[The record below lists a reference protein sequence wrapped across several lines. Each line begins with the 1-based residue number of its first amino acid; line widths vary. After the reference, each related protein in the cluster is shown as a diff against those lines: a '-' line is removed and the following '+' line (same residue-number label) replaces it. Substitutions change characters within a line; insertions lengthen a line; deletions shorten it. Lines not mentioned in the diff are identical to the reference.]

1 MDKLPPPP
9 PPPPPGHGRSPDQR
23 PERSERSERN
33 QRPDPTG
40 DDDGRQTPTWV
51 KRWLP
56 WIAVGL
62 FLVLVLV
69 PTLTSG
75 DNGDEI
81 PYSEFIVLVEAGDVE
96 SLEWEN
102 ESGKITGELNNGE
115 RFHTTGGATGPNDTD
130 LALIR
135 ANVPDYDFT
144 SPSSNWLLGILSLM
158 LPILLIIGF
167 FVWMQLK

>member
-9 PPPPPGHGRSPDQR
+9 PPPPPGHGRSPGQR
-23 PERSERSERN
+23 PERSDRD
-33 QRPDPTG
+33 QRPDPNG

-75 DNGDEI
+75 NNGDEI
-81 PYSEFIVLVEAGDVE
+81 TYSDFIVRVEAGDVD
-96 SLEWEN
+96 SIEWEN
-102 ESGKITGELNNGE
+102 ESGKITGELGWRPSE
-115 RFHTTGGATGPNDTD
+115 SFETGLRKTVRWYLDHAAWVADVTSGAYRDWVGKHY
-130 LALIR
+130 AAESR
-135 ANVPDYDFT
+135 
-144 SPSSNWLLGILSLM
+144 S
-158 LPILLIIGF
+158 
-167 FVWMQLK
+167 